1 MKIERA
7 QKKKQKLKI
16 ALAGISGSGKTYS
29 ALTLAFSMCKKVCV
43 IDTECGS
50 ASLYSDHFPEYDVLE
65 LQAPYSPQ
73 RYMEAIATVEK
84 AGYECIIIDSLSHEW
99 NGAGG
104 CLDMVNAVSK
114 AGGNSYTAWGKVT
127 PHHDALINRMISA
140 QTHIIVTMRTKTA
153 YEMGTNDKGKQ
164 APVKVGMA
172 PTQRDGVEYEFT
184 IVFDIDQNHN
194 FTCSK
199 DRTSMFNN
207 VDIPQPLNET
217 IGKKILDW
225 LDSGI
230 EVVTPEIKP
239 AEAPKVEIMLPE
251 GVSKELLADVK
262 SKFMIEATEIR
273 SEYNRGDA
281 DESCIGD
288 SWISHVNS
296 LNRSWYALCDKYTS
310 NYGWF
315 TVPKQ
320 WVDGMHKLLGD
331 KIVDEEIQMQFI
343 ENAPHFNVAF
353 N

>member
-29 ALTLAFSMCKKVCV
+29 ALTLAFSMCQKVCV

-73 RYMEAIATVEK
+73 RYIEAIKMAET

-99 NGAGG
+99 NGTGG
-104 CLDMVNAVSK
+104 CLDMVNAVAK
-114 AGGNSYTAWGKVT
+114 IDRNSYTAWGKVT
-127 PHHDALINRMISA
+127 PHHDSLINHMISA

-153 YEMGTNDKGKQ
+153 YEMGINDKGKQ

-184 IVFDIDQNHN
+184 IVFDIDQSHN

-199 DRTSMFNN
+199 DRTSLFNN
-207 VDIPQPLNET
+207 VDIPQPLNKDV
-217 IGKKILDW
+217 GKKILDW

-230 EVVTPEIKP
+230 EP
-239 AEAPKVEIMLPE
+239 
-251 GVSKELLADVK
+251 VK
-262 SKFMIEATEIR
+262 SAPSLTVVKDNEADIR
-273 SEYNRGDA
+273 KNILIQFTKEAEPIRDEYRIMDA
-281 DESCIGD
+281 DEGCNGND
-288 SWISHVNS
+288 WIMIHNK
-296 LNRSWYALCDKYTS
+296 LFAN
-310 NYGWF
+310 WF
-315 TVPKQ
+315 TLCSRYKDDYDWFEVPPKWQ
-320 WVDGMHKLLGD
+320 EGMSKMFG
-331 KIVDEEIQMQFI
+331 I
-343 ENAPHFNVAF
+343 EDIKEVNNG
-353 N
+353 